1 MRAHEFINEEKLNED
16 WKKLIP
22 AFAIVGGLILGGE
35 ISYQDYNLGQEWM
48 QTYNLIKDSNP
59 EQAQKIKQLVDI
71 YKTTN
76 WKQSVSRELTKQEIK
91 KIIDDVRTQT
101 RSTS

>member
-1 MRAHEFINEEKLNED
+1 
-16 WKKLIP
+16 
-22 AFAIVGGLILGGE
+22 
-35 ISYQDYNLGQEWM
+35 M
-48 QTYNLIKDSNP
+48 QTYNLIRDSNP

-76 WKQSVSRELTKQEIK
+76 WKNTGVRELTKQEIK